1 MSGETPIDLDKGAGH
16 HIDPNLIPESL
27 RALIPFVEVWAFKSL
42 EDQDAFAI
50 AMLRERPDAVKAFN
64 AAVDAHRDEFH
75 RWNLSLF
82 AEKKHV
88 SEYTDEDWR
97 HPYWLFLHVRKVRE
111 ITGDE
116 DPLPQD
122 VLDARACFQAELRKE
137 QFASAGIEGD
147 AAFRLGDYAQYIR
160 LMSPFE
166 DLLTPA
172 QKVKIGVARKKNA

>member
-16 HIDPNLIPESL
+16 HIDPSLIPEPL
-27 RALIPFVEVWAFKSL
+27 RALIPLVEVWAFESL
-42 EDQDAFAI
+42 EDQDAFAS

-64 AAVDAHRDEFH
+64 AAVDARREEFRH
-75 RWNLSLF
+75 WKLF
-82 AEKKHV
+82 AEKKHK

-97 HPYWLFLHVRKVRE
+97 HPYWLFLRALKVRE

-122 VLDARACFQAELRKE
+122 VLDARASFQAELRKE
-137 QFASAGIEGD
+137 EFASAGIKAD

-172 QKVKIGVARKKNA
+172 QKVKIGVARKKTA